1 MNRRSWMVPLL
12 GLLFPLAALGLEP
25 AELPRAVTPATL
37 PTAAD
42 LDESWARVLIRANP
56 GPFQYCAYE
65 VTARGRAGVAS
76 HVRGV
81 MGRKDAETRT
91 ELLSFGQLAQ
101 FMGTLRDLDML
112 HAPHPP
118 LPWKDPAGAAPKP
131 AAPAKTKG
139 KARVAAKAAVAGIL
153 AEQDALWTPET
164 SAVPI
169 YELSFRFAGQENTFL
184 VADPAA
190 QADPRYA
197 AFIRLVRAMAI
208 KSAGDIGF
216 HPPSGDDGR
225 QGYLFVDS
233 VPGAV
238 VTVDGAPLEGETP
251 ILAYP
256 LAAGRHV
263 LVLENKLHG
272 LRKEQ
277 RVLIQPGL
285 ITSVEL
291 DLR

>member
-1 MNRRSWMVPLL
+1 MNWRKWPLWSVLCWLLAVPTYAQT
-12 GLLFPLAALGLEP
+12 PLPQAPTPLTDVDLE
-25 AELPRAVTPATL
+25 
-37 PTAAD
+37 
-42 LDESWARVLIRANP
+42 ESWARVLIRSNP

-91 ELLSFGQLAQ
+91 ELLSRTQLAQ
-101 FMGTLRDLDML
+101 FMAELRDLDFL
-112 HAPHPP
+112 HAPAPP
-118 LPWKDPAGAAPKP
+118 LPWKQAPTTPVKPVKAAKS
-131 AAPAKTKG
+131 TG

-153 AEQDALWTPET
+153 ADEDKLWTPET
-164 SAVPI
+164 SLVPV
-169 YELSFRFAGQENTFL
+169 YELSFRLSGQENTLL

-197 AFIRLVRAMAI
+197 QFIRKVRALVL

-216 HPPSGDDGR
+216 HAPSGDDGR

-256 LAAGRHV
+256 LSPGRHV

-277 RVLIQPGL
+277 KVLIQPGL